1 VNADPWRDLDDW
13 ARRSAKPSKQEYRD
27 AWEDFGRQPGTRL
40 RWVRTDALR
49 NELRTAGQTVVT
61 VRWGWKPRAVTA
73 SGRVFTRRWVPGSW
87 RDITQ
92 ATGGYPPGM
101 RVSGRDIYLRQFFDE
116 SGEPVLYTGG
126 GPVDRYIKFPGGQR
140 WLLFPVLGT
149 GPANAIMTA
158 VDQDGS
164 KIARYRLVKKA
175 AEVTVHPGQ
184 QLADELALAIA
195 ASAPWLR
202 QRFGA

>member
-1 VNADPWRDLDDW
+1 MRAGRSGAQRARGPERQVRQGRLSNTCWVHGHDAGAVDWFPGRLRRREDRAGADRVNADPWRDLDDW

-87 RDITQ
+87 RD
-92 ATGGYPPGM
+92 
-101 RVSGRDIYLRQFFDE
+101 
-116 SGEPVLYTGG
+116 
-126 GPVDRYIKFPGGQR
+126 
-140 WLLFPVLGT
+140 
-149 GPANAIMTA
+149 
-158 VDQDGS
+158 
-164 KIARYRLVKKA
+164 
-175 AEVTVHPGQ
+175 
-184 QLADELALAIA
+184 
-195 ASAPWLR
+195 
-202 QRFGA
+202 